1 MNVAEEFNM
10 TFGQPYQRY
19 DGKAVDLTS
28 KCQMLVLYKEFL
40 DGCCGNLQEEFRIV
54 GQQLHEITWVNPF
67 PLGDSRHAALD
78 TKCMFLPLNFLCFS
92 NTLYYIFSASTGEHY
107 SGI

>member
-1 MNVAEEFNM
+1 MDAAEEFNA

-19 DGKAVDLTS
+19 DGKAADLTS

-40 DGCCGNLQEEFRIV
+40 DGCRGDLEEEFRIV
-54 GQQLHEITWVNPF
+54 GQRLHEISWVNPF
-67 PLGDSRHAALD
+67 PLGDSRRAALD
-78 TKCMFLPLNFLCFS
+78 TKRTFLPLKFLCFS
-92 NTLYYIFSASTGEHY
+92 NTLCYVFSASTGEHC